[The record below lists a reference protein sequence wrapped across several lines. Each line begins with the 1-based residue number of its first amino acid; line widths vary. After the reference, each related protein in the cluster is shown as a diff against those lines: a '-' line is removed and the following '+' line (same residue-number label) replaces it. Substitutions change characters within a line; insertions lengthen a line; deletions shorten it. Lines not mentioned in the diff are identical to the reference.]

1 MLLITNYFRYL
12 LLGFLLVFL
21 VGERI
26 VIASPVSDLDKE
38 YTSFQLEVV
47 FIDRNLEKAIREELN
62 VTRKIT
68 KYC

>member
-21 VGERI
+21 AEERI

-47 FIDRNLEKAIREELN
+47 FAAQF
-62 VTRKIT
+62 RKSH
-68 KYC
+68 

>member
-21 VGERI
+21 AGERI

-47 FIDRNLEKAIREELN
+47 FADRNLEKAIREELN